1 VAQVLQRVGEGRDRL
16 TANIHI
22 PDHPEEPL
30 GRLEQALRL
39 SVQAD
44 PVAKIIKAAVGRL
57 PDAKLVQLVELALQS
72 GTIHDEEAT
81 LIREAEALRTAT
93 IEVDSF
99 VVDDEHK
106 RGRTDWR
113 TPPNSGRGG
122 RKTGDIRVLPSA
134 LNIQEELRMTDT

>member
-106 RGRTDWR
+106 RGRT
-113 TPPNSGRGG
+113 PPNSGRGG